1 MKLTFADLAVMA
13 IYFLFVLG
21 IGVALLDIFLVVCG
35 LVMDD
40 AIYARSLGINGNLW
54 WGVVLMLFGVGMY
67 TLGRRGRAVG
77 PYQESSEAELL
88 EEREHE
94 TGLEHEAGEDDR

>member
-21 IGVALLDIFLVVCG
+21 IGVA
-35 LVMDD
+35 
-40 AIYARSLGINGNLW
+40 
-54 WGVVLMLFGVGMY
+54 
-67 TLGRRGRAVG
+67 
-77 PYQESSEAELL
+77 QSSEAELL